1 MAAPRVFLSY
11 ADDDLWWVRD
21 CFKPY
26 FNIGNVVLVD
36 CKADDIAFGEL
47 KTALDEYLEG
57 SVAVVAFV
65 SENYI
70 KQEGTVAAWEKSL
83 SETNRRRLIFV
94 PVMLDAD
101 GIDWWQ
107 RLRRS
112 GGLSSLS
119 RDYQFANFTDGG
131 AYALPGPAKPQY
143 IQKIAKL
150 AEKLREEIFRAPDP
164 RRVVTDP
171 QPPRPPVGPVAPH
184 DEPVVAPNRPRFDVA
199 LSFPGARRNYVR
211 QVADSLVRSLG
222 SDRIFF
228 DENFRA
234 ELARPNSDILLQ
246 NIYRK
251 QSKLVVVFASAEY
264 EQSEWCGLE
273 WRVMRDLIKARDD
286 ASIMFMRFDDAEI
299 PGLLSID
306 GYIDLRN
313 FTAAEAADLIRN
325 RLELGGRAA
334 ARA

>member
-11 ADDDLWWVRD
+11 ASEDHWWVEL
-21 CFKPY
+21 FQKY
-26 FNIGNVVLVD
+26 FDLGNVVFVN
-36 CKADDIAFGEL
+36 CTADAVGFGEL
-47 KTALDEYLEG
+47 KTAIDEGVES

-65 SENYI
+65 SEKYAS
-70 KQEGTVAAWEKSL
+70 QEATVTAWEKSL

-112 GGLSSLS
+112 GGLSSLG

-131 AYALPGPAKPQY
+131 GYALPGPDKPQY
-143 IQKIAKL
+143 LQRIAKL
-150 AEKLREEIFRAPDP
+150 AAQLKKEIFQAPDP
-164 RRVVTDP
+164 RRIVRDP
-171 QPPRPPVGPVAPH
+171 RPQQPPGGRSP
-184 DEPVVAPNRPRFDVA
+184 DESVVVSIRPRFDVA
-199 LSFPGARRNYVR
+199 LSFPGARRNYIR

-234 ELARPNSDILLQ
+234 ELARPNLDLYLQ
-246 NIYRK
+246 DIYRN

-264 EQSEWCGLE
+264 EQSDWCGLE
-273 WRVMRDLIKARDD
+273 WRVMRGFIMARRD
-286 ASIMFMRFDDAEI
+286 ASIMFMRFDDTEI
-299 PGLLSID
+299 PGLLPID

-325 RLELGGRAA
+325 RLALEGRAA